1 MRSKKKKMVTLEINH
16 REISVPEDIT
26 VLRAAELN
34 DIYIPSLCSH
44 KDLSPFG
51 GCRLCLVEIDGARGY
66 PLACSMKVAE
76 GMSVLTETSILR
88 EMRKEI
94 LQLILSE
101 HPSSCLICDETEE
114 CKKTMHTIRKAGVT
128 TGCRYCPSDGQCELE
143 AVVKKL
149 GIKDIQYPII
159 YRGYDAEHDDPFYDR
174 DYNLCILCGRCVR
187 ACAEQSFTCTL
198 DFMYRGG
205 EARVGTA
212 FNRTLAESDCRF
224 CGACVDACPTGTLAE
239 RARRWEGPAQD
250 RVVTTCSFCSVGCQF
265 DLGIKNGRVI
275 EAMPRKD
282 GETREREACT
292 RGRFAVVEFV
302 RSVRRLK
309 TPLLRRGGELV
320 EVPWETALEAAA
332 EGIRSADP
340 KRSALLYSG
349 SCTNEDIYVAHKFA
363 RDVLETPHVDSSLRL
378 SYGPLLGT
386 DGTGAPPA
394 RLTDLEQAEAVLVV
408 GADPDFSHTVLALML
423 ERAAME
429 GRARLVVV
437 GPYGTRLSDYAE
449 CEIRHA
455 PGEERQVLEWL
466 HKRLSGGEGGEPRE
480 DVDRA
485 AEILETAKSQGSVV
499 VVYGSG
505 LMRRLDGAA
514 NRQLV
519 EGVAKELSAKLV
531 PLLSRANDRGA
542 IEIGAALGCQGLTTG
557 EVFEAAR
564 TGKMDLLYLIGEDVW
579 PGSYDAKFV
588 VVQDM
593 FLPAEAGEIA
603 DVVLPV
609 ASFAEV
615 DGSYTN
621 LEGRVQRLRRAIQP
635 LGASKPDWE
644 ILCRVA
650 GQLGAEGFEYG
661 EPSKILADHAKE
673 VPFFKGVSYKALEKK
688 PFFGKSKARK
698 RGGSPASAGFGRT
711 PRSETPSADYPFSLL
726 VEFDEYVHR
735 STPLSWQ
742 VPGLAR
748 IEPAAGLSLSVADAE
763 VLGVQP
769 GAPVSVVSRR
779 GRITAKAMP
788 SERLEPGVARLV
800 GRGGEGSSAG
810 VLDLLLDPISK
821 APEEICAVRIERL

>member
-1 MRSKKKKMVTLEINH
+1 MIELLIDGQKVEVEEGASVLDATRKAKIFVPTLCYQ
-16 REISVPEDIT
+16 R
-26 VLRAAELN
+26 
-34 DIYIPSLCSH
+34 
-44 KDLSPFG
+44 DLSPFG
-51 GCRLCLVEIDGARGY
+51 GCRMCIVAIEGVPGF
-66 PLACSMKVAE
+66 PTACTTRAVP
-76 GMSVLTETSILR
+76 GMVVRTDTGEVLELR
-88 EMRKEI
+88 KKLLE
-94 LQLILSE
+94 LLLSE
-101 HPSSCLICDETEE
+101 HPSSCLICEDRNGCWDSHE
-114 CKKTMHTIRKAGVT
+114 CTGRAEIT
-128 TGCRYCPSDGQCELE
+128 TGCKFCPNHSRCGLE
-143 AVVKKL
+143 YVVQRVFGEEGPTVKFPSL
-149 GIKDIQYPII
+149 YRAIPID
-159 YRGYDAEHDDPFYDR
+159 RRDPFIDR
-174 DYNLCILCGRCVR
+174 DDNLCILCGRCVR

-250 RVVTTCSFCSVGCQF
+250 RVATTCSFCSIGCQF
-265 DLGIKNGRVI
+265 DFGVKNDRVI

-309 TPLLRRGGELV
+309 TPLVRRGGELV
-320 EVPWETALEAAA
+320 EVPWETALEAVA
-332 EGIRSADP
+332 EGIRSSDP
-340 KRSALLYSG
+340 KRSALIYSG

-363 RDVLETPHVDSSLRL
+363 RDVLQTPHVDGSLRL
-378 SYGPLLGT
+378 SYGPLLGS
-386 DGTGAPPA
+386 DATGASPA
-394 RLTDLEQAEAVLVV
+394 RLSDLEEAEAVLVV
-408 GADPDFSHTVLALML
+408 GADPDFSHTVLALIL

-429 GRARLVVV
+429 GRARLVLV
-437 GPYGTRLSDYAE
+437 GPYGTRLSDYAA

-485 AEILETAKSQGSVV
+485 AEILETAKGQGSVA
-499 VVYGSG
+499 VVYGTG

-519 EGVAKELSAKLV
+519 EGVAKVLSAKLM
-531 PLLSRANDRGA
+531 PLLSRANDRGS
-542 IEIGAALGCQGLTTG
+542 IEIGAALGCQGLTTA
-557 EVFEAAR
+557 EIFEAAR
-564 TGKMDLLYLIGEDVW
+564 TGKMDLLYLMGEDLW

-621 LEGRVQRLRRAIQP
+621 LEGRVQRLRRAIPP
-635 LGASKPDWE
+635 LGVSKPDWQ
-644 ILCRVA
+644 ILARLA
-650 GQLGAEGFEYG
+650 EQLGVEGFQYQ
-661 EPSKILADHAKE
+661 EPSEIMAELAGA
-673 VPFFKGVSYKALEKK
+673 VPFFKGASYEALEKRA
-688 PFFGKSKARK
+688 FFGKSQAQE
-698 RGGSPASAGFGRT
+698 RGDSPASAGSGRA

-735 STPLSWQ
+735 ATPLSWQ

-748 IEPAAGLSLSVADAE
+748 IEPAAGLALSVTDAE
-763 VLGVQP
+763 VLRIQP
-769 GAPVSVVSRR
+769 GAPVSVISRR
-779 GRITAKAMP
+779 GRVTAKAMP
-788 SERLEPGVARLV
+788 SERTPPGVVRLV
-800 GRGGEGSSAG
+800 GRGGEGSPAG
-810 VLDLLLDPISK
+810 VFELLLDPISK